1 MSATWDSKGV
11 KAVPVSAD
19 EVLIIDTEDGRNQ
32 KRATLATIP
41 FGTTSNVGTGEGLA
55 LPSVVADFPFK
66 SLIGTAP
73 IVLTG
78 NANDVTFDLNALT
91 NSDLAVGVFSNITG
105 IGTQTQ
111 ALDMG
116 GNNITNLGTIDSG
129 NITIDGFI
137 DLSSI
142 TIPADPATTVGRA
155 YVRGI
160 DANNEGL
167 FVKIKQAGAIVEVQL
182 T

>member
-1 MSATWDSKGV
+1 MSATWDSKGL
-11 KAVPVSAD
+11 KATPVGAD
-19 EVLIIDTEDGRNQ
+19 EVLIIDTADSRNQ
-32 KRATLATIP
+32 KRATLLTIP

-55 LPSVVADFPFK
+55 LSPVGADFPFK

-78 NANDVTFDLNALT
+78 NANDVTFILNALT
-91 NSDLAVGVFSNITG
+91 NANLAVGVFSNITG

-111 ALDMG
+111 
-116 GNNITNLGTIDSG
+116 ITVN
-129 NITIDGFI
+129 GFI

-142 TIPADPATTVGRA
+142 TIPANPATTVGRS
-155 YVRGI
+155 YVRTI

-167 FVKIKQAGAIVEVQL
+167 FIKIKQAGAIVEVQL